1 MPPAVLSYFPCKVDT
16 RKLVKDTLRIAHE
29 VVGFSF
35 HAAPHCPLAR
45 SELPL
50 LATNSPGFFS
60 HTRISPTRQAVTWGE
75 IRIGLGKVLA
85 RTLRHNVE
93 VLKGMSPHAIISDS
107 RINASSGNASIGL
120 SALTCFMVAF
130 PDPCWKSLLN
140 PLKNEVR
147 TTFIFTVSWLKRF

>member
-1 MPPAVLSYFPCKVDT
+1 MEATMIAADKKRAEIYESFLRQNPITPSVITKPGYNTMPPAVLADFPGKVHT
-16 RKLVKDTLRIAHE
+16 REMISCYVLISHE

-50 LATNSPGFFS
+50 LATNSPGFLS

-107 RINASSGNASIGL
+107 RINASSGNAS
-120 SALTCFMVAF
+120 
-130 PDPCWKSLLN
+130 N
-140 PLKNEVR
+140 
-147 TTFIFTVSWLKRF
+147 